1 MEEIQNENQLETNN
15 NNNGKIYKII
25 ALIVVLALA
34 GCAFYFFYW
43 TKTPQYSLNIIKEAV
58 EKHDVV
64 TFEKHVDTETL
75 CTQAFDAFL
84 NQSMPETDKN
94 NPFVQGLLQTIKP
107 TIVTALKDG
116 FTEYVRTG
124 NLDLKNPFED
134 KKQNNQLTKEESN
147 NVENYQRLQF
157 KDVNNVETDGN
168 RATVDLLFYDT
179 KTEKDFTI
187 KIGMAKL
194 EDGTWR
200 VDSLVDFETFVNEF
214 DKATKEKLAE
224 INKQIEAEIAQNVI
238 WDASNPNARANLQ
251 TQNLFGLIKGDVTVP
266 IPLKNLTNQP
276 VTVKNVQIQFID
288 NSNNQVVY
296 EVPFTANITISPNQ
310 TATTTASFELNP
322 FIDKDTNLIKVFT
335 NTKNNIIITSIG
347 VADRTIIYQT
357 KL

>member
-1 MEEIQNENQLETNN
+1 MEENNQENKSTNN
-15 NNNGKIYKII
+15 KKIYKII
-25 ALIVVLALA
+25 GLILLLILA

-43 TKTPQYSLNIIKEAV
+43 VKTPQYSLKLIQESVKS
-58 EKHDVV
+58 HDVV
-64 TFEKHVDTETL
+64 SFEKHVDTEAL
-75 CTQAFDAFL
+75 CTQALDAFL
-84 NQSMPETDKN
+84 TQSMSETDKN

-107 TIVTALKDG
+107 TLVTALKDG

-124 NLDLKNPFED
+124 NLDIKNPFEN
-134 KKQNNQLTKEESN
+134 KKQTNQFTKEEN
-147 NVENYQRLQF
+147 KVENYQRLQF
-157 KDVNNVETDGN
+157 KDINNVETNDN
-168 RATVDLLFYDT
+168 RATIDLLFYDT

-200 VDSLVDFETFVNEF
+200 VDSFIDFETFVNEF

-224 INKQIEAEIAQNVI
+224 INKQIEAEIAQNVV
-238 WDASNPNARANLQ
+238 WDSNNPNARANLQ
-251 TQNLFGLIKGDVTVP
+251 TQNLFGLVKGDVTIP

-288 NSNNQVVY
+288 NNTNQVIY
-296 EVPFTANITISPNQ
+296 EIPFAANITIPPNQ
-310 TATTTASFELNP
+310 IATATASFELNP

-335 NTKNNIIITSIG
+335 NTKNKIIITSIG
-347 VADRTIIYQT
+347 TADRTIIYQT